1 MKTSEATKTQET
13 NPLRNFSAVLHEKF
27 SGKNGLIAAAVLAA
41 GGRLFL
47 NWSWLVSLAVCL
59 ALPARAAS
67 SVTLTHVHGLSY
79 SADGKQIFVPSHH
92 GIATY
97 SSGKWSKAAGP
108 EHDYMGF
115 SSTKQFFYSSGHPIP
130 GSGLVNPFGLIK
142 SGDGGRTWRKLG
154 LEGETDFHLMATSY
168 GTNAVYVFTHAPNSR
183 MSKPGIYST
192 VNDGFAWK
200 RAESRGLDGEPGNL
214 AVHPSNNKIVAAG
227 TKTGLF
233 LSTDGGDNFKRL
245 AGGEQ
250 VLAAFFDLD
259 EKQLWFS
266 SYAGKP
272 ALTRLDWSSGKKT
285 NVGLPPLTQDAVA
298 YIAQNPANR
307 SEYAIATFERN
318 VYVSKDQGKTWTQI
332 ANRGQT
338 TR

>member
-1 MKTSEATKTQET
+1 MPHKRTKA
-13 NPLRNFSAVLHEKF
+13 F
-27 SGKNGLIAAAVLAA
+27 GLIVL
-41 GGRLFL
+41 
-47 NWSWLVSLAVCL
+47 SLGVCL

-79 SADGKQIFVPSHH
+79 SADGKRIFVPSHN

-97 SSGKWSKAAGP
+97 GGGKWSKAAGP

-115 SSTKQFFYSSGHPIP
+115 SSTKQFFYSSGHPAP
-130 GSGLVNPFGLIK
+130 ASGLVNPFGLIK
-142 SGDGGRTWRKLG
+142 SGDGGRTWQKRG
-154 LEGETDFHLMATSY
+154 LEGETDFHLLATSY

-200 RAESRGLDGEPGNL
+200 RAEGKGLEGSLLNL
-214 AVHPSNNKIVAAG
+214 AVHPSNNRIVAAG

-233 LSTDGGDNFKRL
+233 LSGDGGDNFKRL
-245 AGGEQ
+245 ASGAQ
-250 VLAAFFDLD
+250 FLAAFFDLD

-266 SYAGKP
+266 SYGGKP
-272 ALTRLDWSSGKKT
+272 GLTRLEWSSGKKT
-285 NVGLPPLTQDAVA
+285 VINLPPLTQDAVA
-298 YIAQNPANR
+298 YIAQNPVNR
-307 SEYAIATFERN
+307 NEYAIATFGRN
-318 VYVSKDQGKTWTQI
+318 VYLTRDPGKKWTQI

-338 TR
+338 L